1 MNGCDKGVER
11 AAVEGNRL
19 GYWLAERS
27 LPVELV
33 FAYAGDRPMTDVES
47 QRIAELKACR
57 GDELYTDLLFAL
69 THEYFP
75 GDVGKALWNEILIHK
90 FELSTAMKRNVRMT
104 VATLDYLSNLK
115 GQIHAPILMDEWQAD
130 LMVGLA
136 IRDGLT
142 HLYNHTACLRM
153 IETEINMF
161 LRYGRIV
168 SFMMID
174 LDDFKAVNDRYG
186 HQEGDRLLAALAGLI
201 QSATRSTDLCCR
213 YGGEEFAVILPATPL
228 SEAAVLAERIRL
240 LLERDRTVAGEATI
254 SIGVASCGDAVRTV
268 QALVDKADSA
278 LYEAKRAG
286 KNRIVTAA

>member
-1 MNGCDKGVER
+1 MNGCDKGVEC
-11 AAVEGNRL
+11 AAVDGNRL

-27 LPVELV
+27 LPVDLV

-47 QRIAELKACR
+47 ERIEELKASR
-57 GDELYTDLLFAL
+57 GDEFFTDLLFAL

-75 GDVGKALWNEILIHK
+75 GDVGKSLWNEILIHK

-115 GQIHAPILMDEWQAD
+115 GQIHSPILMDEWQAD

-142 HLYNHTACLRM
+142 HLYNHAACLRM
-153 IETEINMF
+153 IETEINMY
-161 LRYGRIV
+161 LRYGRVV

-201 QSATRSTDLCCR
+201 RSATRSTDLCCR

-240 LLERDRTVAGEATI
+240 LLEQDRTVAGEATI
-254 SIGVASCGDAVRTV
+254 SIGVASCGEAVRTV
-268 QALVDKADSA
+268 QSLVDKADSA